1 MFLRELVSMHSRG
14 RFMDEIQNP
23 TSLIN
28 KDYEEIELVTL
39 DDWLDNFDE
48 LSKKGVGLII
58 EPSDDVY
65 LIRDQL
71 EFIELI
77 ALDFKNFDDG
87 RGYTQAY
94 LLSKRWNYIGEIIG
108 VNAHLDQLQ
117 FMLRS
122 GITTYQLLESYKGS
136 NEEDYS
142 NGFSLCYQAA
152 ANNNGLNLQY

>member
-1 MFLRELVSMHSRG
+1 
-14 RFMDEIQNP
+14 MDEIQNP

-94 LLSKRWNYIGEIIG
+94 LLSKRWNIFEIFYRG
-108 VNAHLDQLQ
+108 RLSQLNT
-117 FMLRS
+117 L
-122 GITTYQLLESYKGS
+122 
-136 NEEDYS
+136 
-142 NGFSLCYQAA
+142 
-152 ANNNGLNLQY
+152 